1 MSEVEDR
8 RDAGYSPATWE
19 FDEEVT
25 RVFDDML
32 ERSIPQH
39 DVMRAA
45 VLDVVDRY
53 AQPETYVVDLGA
65 ARGEATAQL
74 IDRRGATLK
83 YSVVE
88 SSKPMLGALQE
99 RFKNWED
106 LRLLR
111 LHGIDLRTEYPPEV
125 CSVVM
130 SVLTLQFVPIEYR
143 QGIVRKA
150 FKKLLDGGA
159 LILVEKVLGDT
170 SDLDALMVD
179 LYRKQKRAR
188 GYSQEEIDRKRL
200 SLEGRLVP
208 ITARWNEQLLRSAG
222 FAQVDCFWRWCNFC
236 AWVAVKE
243 V

>member
-1 MSEVEDR
+1 MSEGR
-8 RDAGYSPATWE
+8 RDAGHSPTTWE

-32 ERSIPQH
+32 ERSIPQY

-45 VLDVVDRY
+45 VLEVVDRF

-65 ARGEATAQL
+65 ARGEATNRL
-74 IDRRGATLK
+74 VDRRGATLK

-88 SSKPMLGALQE
+88 SSRPMLGALRE
-99 RFKNWED
+99 RFKSWID
-106 LRLLR
+106 LKLLR
-111 LHGIDLRTEYPPEV
+111 VHGIDLRNDYPPEV

-179 LYRKQKRAR
+179 LYLKQKREH
-188 GYSQEEIDRKRL
+188 GYTQKEIDRKRL

-208 ITARWNEQLLRSAG
+208 ITARWNEQLLRAAG
-222 FAQVDCFWRWCNFC
+222 FTQVDCFWRWCNFC

-243 V
+243 A